1 MNRLSKL
8 AGLIAQSGA
17 TPEQK
22 HKMLAEIERILWGRT
37 SDITAEMARTGRHI
51 SKIKKGL

>member
-8 AGLIAQSGA
+8 AGLIAQSRA
-17 TPEQK
+17 APEQK
-22 HKMLAEIERILWGRT
+22 HKMLAEIEHILRSRT